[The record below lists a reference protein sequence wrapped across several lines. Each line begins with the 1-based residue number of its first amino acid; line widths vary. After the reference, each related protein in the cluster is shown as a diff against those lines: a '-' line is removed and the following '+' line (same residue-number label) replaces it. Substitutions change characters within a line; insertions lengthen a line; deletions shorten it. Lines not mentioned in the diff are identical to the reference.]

1 MNTNEKNLI
10 GKKLI
15 VLRERLGL
23 SQREL
28 SDLLQF
34 NGISL
39 DKNTI
44 TRIETNK
51 RYVKD
56 YEIKALALFFNVS
69 YEFLLDDEK
78 EDKNL

>member
-1 MNTNEKNLI
+1 MKIEEKNLI

-15 VLRERLGL
+15 ILRELLGL

-28 SDLLQF
+28 SNLLQV

-44 TRIETNK
+44 TRIETSK
-51 RYVKD
+51 RYVRD
-56 YEIKALALFFNVS
+56 YEVKALALFFNVS
-69 YEFLLDDEK
+69 YEFLLNEEEENK
-78 EDKNL
+78 IL